1 VSAFTESL
9 LPNEQTSGFSAR
21 LDSKGRITV
30 PSQVRDRF
38 SLEAG
43 DRVSL
48 CVSSPKVLVREV
60 GGRREAIEVVESLD
74 SVKSFS
80 YCSGILEVAL
90 DE

>member
-1 VSAFTESL
+1 VGAFTESFSL
-9 LPNEQTSGFSAR
+9 NKQTTGFSVR

-30 PSQVRDRF
+30 PSKVRDRF

-43 DRVSL
+43 DKVSL
-48 CVSSPKVLVREV
+48 CVSSPQVLVREV

-80 YCSGILEVAL
+80 YYSGILEVIL

>member
-1 VSAFTESL
+1 VGAFTETF
-9 LPNEQTSGFSAR
+9 LPNRQTTGFSAC

-30 PSQVRDRF
+30 PSQVRDRY

-48 CVSSPKVLVREV
+48 CVSSPQALVREV
-60 GGRREAIEVVESLD
+60 GGRREAIKVVESLG

-80 YCSGILEVAL
+80 YRSGILEVIL